1 MIANNKNDFWRFLK
15 IDYLR
20 RWCGNRL
27 FDFGRYLSK
36 EYLDKKILMHDK
48 NINYKMHIWY
58 VNGIPNLHV
67 FGNKTLK
74 KRR

>member
-1 MIANNKNDFWRFLK
+1 MIANNKNDYWRFLK

-20 RWCGNRL
+20 RWCENRL

-48 NINYKMHIWY
+48 NINYKIHIWW
-58 VNGIPNLHV
+58 
-67 FGNKTLK
+67 
-74 KRR
+74 

>member
-20 RWCGNRL
+20 RWYENRL

-36 EYLDKKILMHDK
+36 EYLDKKNFDA
-48 NINYKMHIWY
+48 W
-58 VNGIPNLHV
+58 
-67 FGNKTLK
+67 
-74 KRR
+74 